1 MNMKILEESPAM
13 WRTEYEEKTATV
25 SDLKGVVSSGSCVYV
40 ESGCGE
46 PQHLVKHLIL
56 ENMKLCDVQVY
67 TSVPL
72 SAYSDFGGEYGS
84 RFRIQSFF
92 ISPNL
97 TSAFADGRADHLP
110 MSSLGKYKLFAE
122 GYITINTAL
131 IQLSPPDAKGFMSL
145 GVTVD
150 IMKSIIEKA
159 DMVVA
164 QINRYMPVT
173 GGDSLVHVKDVDY
186 LVEFDEPLVSYPIQ
200 ESDPEV
206 MQVGKNIG
214 RLIEDGATIQI
225 GFGRIPDAT
234 LMFLKGKKDL
244 RIHSEIVTDSV
255 VDLAVSGAIS
265 RSAAGGRDAP
275 ITASLCI
282 GSERVFGFV
291 GRNSMVEMRDLSDI
305 ISPAAIL
312 SREKFTAINGAIEI
326 DLTGQSCVGMGDQ
339 MGYFGALGHAVFN
352 RTAMFSPGGK
362 GIIALRSTSRDG
374 SLSRIVPEFIDRK
387 IGIVTTQSDVNYV
400 VTEYGSVNLFGKS
413 IRERALALI
422 TIAHP
427 RFRQWLL
434 DEAKRMNYIYED
446 QALPPEGADYP
457 GSYEGLCLIR
467 DKGLLVRP
475 VKVTDER
482 AVQNLFYAMSRDDRF
497 HRFLMHVSSL
507 HHKQA
512 QDLVTVDYTSSMA
525 LVIQNGQG
533 RQDEII
539 AVAHIA
545 PEESRGTRKI
555 CEFAAMVNPSWQNQG
570 IGSFL
575 LRRMISVGRDLGYS
589 HMRAYVWEDN
599 RQMLKAFENLGCGMI
614 QELDCHVYRVS
625 LAID

>member
-1 MNMKILEESPAM
+1 MNVNIPGECPAM
-13 WRTEYEEKTATV
+13 WRTEYEEKTTKV
-25 SDLKGVVSSGSCVYV
+25 SDLKGVVSPGSCVYV

-56 ENMKLCDVQVY
+56 ENTKLCDVQVY

-72 SAYSDFGGEYGS
+72 STYSDFGGDYGS

-92 ISPNL
+92 ISPNM

-110 MSSLGKYKLFAE
+110 MSSLGKYKLFSE
-122 GYITINTAL
+122 GYITVNTAL

-150 IMKSIIEKA
+150 IMRSIIEKA
-159 DMVVA
+159 DVVIA

-173 GGDSLVHVKDVDY
+173 GGDTLVHVRDVDHI
-186 LVEFDEPLVSYPIQ
+186 VELDEPLVSYPLL
-200 ESDPEV
+200 EPDPEV
-206 MQVGKNIG
+206 MQVGEHIS
-214 RLIEDGATIQI
+214 RLIEDGSTIQI
-225 GFGRIPDAT
+225 GFGRIPDAA
-234 LMFLKGKKDL
+234 LMFLKEKKDL
-244 RIHSEIVTDSV
+244 CIHSEIITDSL
-255 VDLAVSGAIS
+255 VDLAVSGAVS
-265 RSAAGGRDAP
+265 RSSADCRGGG

-291 GRNSMVEMRDLSDI
+291 GGNPQVEMRSLSDI
-305 ISPAAIL
+305 ISPGTIL

-326 DLTGQSCVGMGDQ
+326 DLTGQSCVGTGDQ

-374 SLSRIVPEFIDRK
+374 SLSRIVPEFTDRK

-434 DEAKRMNYIYED
+434 DEAKRMNYVYED
-446 QALPPEGADYP
+446 QVLPPEGADYP
-457 GSYEGLCLIR
+457 GSYENLCR
-467 DKGLLVRP
+467 FADKRLFVRP

-533 RQDEII
+533 RQDEIV

-545 PEESRGTRKI
+545 PEESRGARKV
-555 CEFAAMVNPSWQNQG
+555 CEFAAMVDPLWQNQG
-570 IGSFL
+570 IGTFL
-575 LRRMISVGRDLGYS
+575 LRSMIAVGRDMGYS

-599 RQMLKAFENLGCGMI
+599 RQMLKAFEKLGCGMT

>member
-1 MNMKILEESPAM
+1 M
-13 WRTEYEEKTATV
+13 WRTEYEEKTTTV
-25 SDLKGVVSSGSCVYV
+25 SNLEGVVSQGSSVYV

-56 ENMKLCDVQVY
+56 ENTSLCDVQVY
-67 TSVPL
+67 ASVPL
-72 SAYSDFGGEYGS
+72 STYSDFGGDCGS

-92 ISPNL
+92 ISPSM
-97 TSAFADGRADHLP
+97 TSAFADGRTDHLP
-110 MSSLGKYKLFAE
+110 MSSLGKFKLFSE

-131 IQLSPPDAKGFMSL
+131 IQLSPPDGKGFMSL

-150 IMKSIIEKA
+150 IMRSIIEKA
-159 DMVVA
+159 DVVVA

-173 GGDSLVHVKDVDY
+173 GGDTLVHVRDVDHI
-186 LVEFDEPLVSYPIQ
+186 VEHDEPLVSYPLH

-206 MQVGKNIG
+206 MQVGEHISH
-214 RLIEDGATIQI
+214 LIEDGATIQI
-225 GFGRIPDAT
+225 GFGRIPDAA

-244 RIHSEIVTDSV
+244 RIHSEIITDSV
-255 VDLAVSGAIS
+255 VDLAVSGAVS
-265 RSAAGGRDAP
+265 RPSAGGREAVV
-275 ITASLCI
+275 TASLCI
-282 GSERVFGFV
+282 GSDRVFSFV
-291 GRNSMVEMRDLSDI
+291 GGNSMVEMKSLSDI
-305 ISPAAIL
+305 ISPGAIV
-312 SREKFTAINGAIEI
+312 SREKFTAVNGAIEI
-326 DLTGQSCVGMGDQ
+326 DLTGQSCVGVGDQ
-339 MGYFGALGHAVFN
+339 SGYFGALGHAVFN

-374 SLSRIVPEFIDRK
+374 SLSRIVPEFTDRK

-434 DEAKRMNYIYED
+434 DEAKRMNYVYED
-446 QALPPEGADYP
+446 QVLPPEGADYP
-457 GSYEGLCLIR
+457 GSYERLCRIG
-467 DKGLLVRP
+467 DKSLLVRP
-475 VKVTDER
+475 VKITDER

-533 RQDEII
+533 RQDDIV

-545 PEESRGTRKI
+545 PEESQIARKI
-555 CEFAAMVNPSWQNQG
+555 CEFAVMVDPSWQNQG
-570 IGSFL
+570 VGTFL
-575 LRRMISVGRDLGYS
+575 LRRMIAVGRDMGYS

-599 RQMLKAFENLGCGMI
+599 RQMLKVFEKLGCGMT
-614 QELDCHVYRVS
+614 QELDCHVCRVS

>member
-1 MNMKILEESPAM
+1 M
-13 WRTEYEEKTATV
+13 WKTEYDEKMTTV
-25 SDLKGVVSSGSCVYV
+25 SDLKGVVSPGSCVYV

-56 ENMKLCDVQVY
+56 QNPKLCDVQVY

-72 SAYSDFGGEYGS
+72 STYPDFGGDYGS

-92 ISPNL
+92 ISPNM
-97 TSAFADGRADHLP
+97 TSAFTDGRADHLP
-110 MSSLGKYKLFAE
+110 MSSLGKFKLFSE

-131 IQLSPPDAKGFMSL
+131 IQLSPPDGKGFMSL

-150 IMKSIIEKA
+150 IMRAIIEKA
-159 DMVVA
+159 DVVIIA

-173 GGDSLVHVKDVDY
+173 GGDSLVHVRDVDHI
-186 LVEFDEPLVSYPIQ
+186 VEHDEPLVSYPLQ
-200 ESDPEV
+200 EPDPEV
-206 MQVGKNIG
+206 MKVGEHIS

-225 GFGRIPDAT
+225 GFGRIPDAA

-244 RIHSEIVTDSV
+244 SIHSEIITDSV
-255 VDLAVSGAIS
+255 VDLAVSGAVS
-265 RSAAGGRDAP
+265 RSSSDGRKGG

-282 GSERVFGFV
+282 GSERVFDFV
-291 GRNSMVEMRDLSDI
+291 GGNSMVAMRNLSDI
-305 ISPAAIL
+305 ISPGTIF

-352 RTAMFSPGGK
+352 RTAMCSPGGK

-374 SLSRIVPEFIDRK
+374 SLSRIVPEFTDRK

-413 IRERALALI
+413 IRERALGLI

-427 RFRQWLL
+427 GFRQWLL
-434 DEAKRMNYIYED
+434 DEAKRMNYVFED
-446 QALPPEGADYP
+446 QVLPPEGSDYP
-457 GSYEGLCLIR
+457 GSYEHLCR
-467 DKGLLVRP
+467 FGDKSLLVRP
-475 VKVTDER
+475 VKITDER

-512 QDLVTVDYTSSMA
+512 QDLVTVDYTSTMA

-533 RQDEII
+533 RQENIL

-545 PEESRGTRKI
+545 PEESKGARNV
-555 CEFAAMVNPSWQNQG
+555 CEFAAMVDPSWQNQG
-570 IGSFL
+570 IGTFL
-575 LRRMISVGRDLGYS
+575 LKRMIAVSRDMGYS

-599 RQMLKAFENLGCGMI
+599 RQMLKAFEKLGRGMT
-614 QELDCHVYRVS
+614 QELDCHVYRIS
-625 LAID
+625 LSID